1 MLKDGLIEGQTAENF
16 QEVCRPKVNGTLNL
30 DLVTRELCNN
40 TLDWFVAF
48 SSISSGS
55 GNAGQSNYG
64 YANSVMERIC
74 EKRKQDGL
82 PGM

>member
-1 MLKDGLIEGQTAENF
+1 MVCQVCNKTVNWFF
-16 QEVCRPKVNGTLNL
+16 QSVCDKV
-30 DLVTRELCNN
+30 
-40 TLDWFVAF
+40 
-48 SSISSGS
+48 
-55 GNAGQSNYG
+55 GQSNYG